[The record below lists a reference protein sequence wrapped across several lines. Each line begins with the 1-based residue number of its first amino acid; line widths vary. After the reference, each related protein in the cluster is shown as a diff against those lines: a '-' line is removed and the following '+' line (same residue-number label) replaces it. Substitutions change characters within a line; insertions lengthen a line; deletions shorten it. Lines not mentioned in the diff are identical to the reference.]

1 MESPNSGF
9 RFWQIIISLPCSG
22 SLFFFSLIHSTLL
35 FFAFPPFSSP
45 LYSSNFNQ
53 SISLSISPL
62 SYAVMYT
69 FSLELFPLHPTMQ
82 FPLPFS
88 LYSHTLSPQSVL
100 PSPSTHVFPLLTS
113 LSSSSN
119 NFPLFLLPPVPFS
132 LSFYTRTLSQP
143 LPS

>member
-22 SLFFFSLIHSTLL
+22 SLSFFSLIHSVL
-35 FFAFPPFSSP
+35 FLIFRLS
-45 LYSSNFNQ
+45 LY
-53 SISLSISPL
+53 LSICLISTNLLVYLFLLCHMQLCILFPL
-62 SYAVMYT
+62 SY
-69 FSLELFPLHPTMQ
+69 FHFILPCSSLFHFLSTHI
-82 FPLPFS
+82 
-88 LYSHTLSPQSVL
+88 TLSPQSVL

-113 LSSSSN
+113 LSSSFN

-132 LSFYTRTLSQP
+132 LSFYTRTLSHP